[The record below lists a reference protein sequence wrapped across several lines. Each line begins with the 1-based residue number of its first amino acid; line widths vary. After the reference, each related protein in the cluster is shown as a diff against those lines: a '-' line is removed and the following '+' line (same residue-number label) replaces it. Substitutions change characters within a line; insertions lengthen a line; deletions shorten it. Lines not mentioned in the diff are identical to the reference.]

1 MKIYLYLRVISVTA
15 RCERLSE
22 NVRASETGSSTRPPV
37 SMIMVPALTPV
48 TPVTPVMRVTVR
60 ASETGGDAVSIIVNI
75 AITILY

>member
-22 NVRASETGSSTRPPV
+22 NVRVSETGSSTRPPV
-37 SMIMVPALTPV
+37 SMIMVPAL

-60 ASETGGDAVSIIVNI
+60 ASETGGDAVSIIVNV